1 MPERL
6 HPGVYV
12 EEVSSGVRPIEGVS
26 TSTAGFIGK
35 AEMGDMSKAVLV
47 TGVQE
52 FETKYGKYLNGFYL
66 SHAVHQFFNN
76 GGKKCY
82 IVRVAGAGAQAAA
95 IVIKDRRGVPGK
107 TLTVAAN
114 SEGDY
119 GNKLDLVIKDGA
131 VDPNNEFAIQVFRD
145 RSQQNPPL
153 PPLLLETHDNLSM
166 DSNSA
171 NYVEKQISANSK
183 FIVATVDSANTAN
196 AVAGTSRSGKLPVGN
211 GAAVLKLSG
220 GGAVATAGTGGGTP
234 TSGKLTSGA
243 NPDVNPDAD
252 KRQFLIELD
261 TDGPKAVTLP
271 GDTTGGPAIAAEIQK
286 AVRALKATNPA
297 KQEAYTKFTCTF
309 DGGTNTLILTSG
321 TTGVNS
327 AVAVTNSTAPAIS
340 LPAGTHKFAI
350 FINGD
355 GPHEVSITGPLA
367 DGPAIATAI
376 AAAVTPPAP
385 MLTPKRNANGPAFN
399 LFAASYDNT
408 PKVGNPSLVLTSG
421 AAGVNSSVR
430 VLDSQTPENVAGTL
444 KLGTTNSGVEIF
456 GSAALRPANSQ
467 NPTEYH
473 LGDAVVAGNI
483 DSIVAGDDGG
493 NFVDADFING
503 LSAFDVIQDVNI
515 LSIPGIYHKAVV
527 DAGTNYCARRMDC
540 FFIGDPDPIDD
551 TVEEA
556 RDFVN
561 GLTVKSSYG
570 AVYYPWLKSPDP
582 TGASPNPI
590 IVPPS
595 GFVAGMYARI
605 DAKRGVWK
613 APAGTE
619 ANLGGAVGLITDT
632 TDAQQ
637 DFLNP
642 IGVNVIRSFPASGI
656 VIWGART
663 LATRSDPEYR
673 YVPVRRT
680 AIFLEQ
686 SIYNGIQW
694 AVFEPND
701 EPLWSSL
708 RLNIGAFMM
717 LQFRAGAFQGKT
729 PNEAF
734 FVQCDDKTTTQADI
748 DAGIINIRVGF
759 APLKPAEF
767 VVLKLSQ
774 KVNQPAA

>member
-12 EEVSSGVRPIEGVS
+12 EEVPSGVRPIEGVS
-26 TSTAGFIGK
+26 TSTGAFIGK
-35 AEMGDMSKAVLV
+35 AEMGLMNKAVLI

-52 FETKYGKYLNGFYL
+52 FETKYGGYLNGFFL
-66 SHAVHQFFNN
+66 SNAVHQFFNN

-82 IVRVAGAGAQAAA
+82 IIRVAGAGAQAAA
-95 IVIKDRRGVPGK
+95 IVIKDRRGAPGK
-107 TLTVAAN
+107 TITIAAN
-114 SEGDY
+114 SEGSW
-119 GNKLDLVIKDGA
+119 GNGLDVVIKDGA
-131 VDPNNEFAIQVFRD
+131 ADPNNEFAIQVLKD

-166 DSNSA
+166 DQNAA
-171 NYVEKQISANSK
+171 NFVEKRISANSK
-183 FIVATVDSANTAN
+183 YIVATVDKPNYAN
-196 AVAGTSRSGKLPVGN
+196 AVAGTSRSGKLRVGN
-211 GAAVLKLSG
+211 GADLLKLSG
-220 GGAVATAGTGGGTP
+220 GGAVAG
-234 TSGKLTSGA
+234 SGKLTSGA
-243 NPDVNPDAD
+243 APNVNPDAD
-252 KRQFLIELD
+252 KRQFMINLD
-261 TDGPKAVTLP
+261 ADGAKAVTLSP
-271 GDTTGGPAIAAEIQK
+271 ETQGGPDIAAEIQK
-286 AVRALKATNPA
+286 LVRALKATTPT
-297 KQEAYTKFTCTF
+297 KQEAYTNFTATF

-321 TTGVNS
+321 TAPTGS
-327 AVAVTNSTAPAIS
+327 VAVTNSTETPMN
-340 LPAGTHKFAI
+340 LVAGNYKFVV

-355 GPHEVSITGPLA
+355 GPHEVNLTGPFA
-367 DGPAIATAI
+367 DGDALATAI
-376 AAAVTPPAP
+376 QDAVRPPAP
-385 MLTPKRNANGPAFN
+385 MLTAKRSANAAAFAG
-399 LFAASYDNT
+399 FSAAYDKT
-408 PKVGNPSLVLTSG
+408 SKPGNPSLVFTSG
-421 AAGVNSSVR
+421 TAGENSSVR
-430 VLDSQTPENVAGTL
+430 VLDSPTPQNVAGTL
-444 KLGTTNSGVEIF
+444 KLGTTNGGVEII
-456 GSAALRPANSQ
+456 GSSALRPANSQ

-473 LGDAVVAGNI
+473 LGDAAPGTNI
-483 DSIVAGDDGG
+483 DSVVPGDDGG
-493 NFVDADFING
+493 SFAAADFING
-503 LSAFDVIQDVNI
+503 LNALDPIQDVNI
-515 LSIPGIYHKAVV
+515 VAVPGIYDKAVV
-527 DAGTNYCARRMDC
+527 DAGTNYCTQRMDC

-561 GLTVKSSYG
+561 SLTVKSSYG
-570 AVYYPWLKSPDP
+570 AVYYPWLKSVDP
-582 TGASPNPI
+582 TGQSPIPI

-595 GFVAGMYARI
+595 GYVAGMYARI

-619 ANLGGAVGLITDT
+619 ANLGGAVGLLADT

-701 EPLWSSL
+701 EPLWSTL

-729 PNEAF
+729 PNDAF

-748 DAGIINIRVGF
+748 DAGIVNIRVGF

-767 VVLKLSQ
+767 VVLRLSQ